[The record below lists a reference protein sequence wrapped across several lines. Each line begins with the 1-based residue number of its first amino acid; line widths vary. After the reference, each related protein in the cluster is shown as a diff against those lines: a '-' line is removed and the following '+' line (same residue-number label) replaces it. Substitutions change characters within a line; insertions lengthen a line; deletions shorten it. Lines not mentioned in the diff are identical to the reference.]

1 MRLVCVQAHDFDA
14 GTLLGQLGEAGTGG
28 VASFTGLVRQ
38 NAEGSLSALVLEHYP
53 GMTEAA
59 LERLV
64 DEAYARWQL
73 TGCIVIHRIG
83 RLAPGQ
89 NIVFVAT
96 ASAHRAQALAAT
108 AYLIDQLKTR
118 APFWKAEEQRSGEK
132 IWVKQRLA
140 DAQATTAW
148 HQNTPHMPPCAVIQK
163 GLDDG
168 P

>member
-1 MRLVCVQAHDFDA
+1 MRLVCVQTHDFDA
-14 GTLLGQLGEAGTGG
+14 GTLLSQLGETGTGG

-38 NAEGSLSALVLEHYP
+38 NAAGSLSALVLEHYP

-73 TGCIVIHRIG
+73 LGCVVIHRVG
-83 RLAPGQ
+83 RLAPGD

-118 APFWKAEEQRSGEK
+118 APFWKAEEHVSGEK
-132 IWVKQRLA
+132 NWVQHRLA

-148 HQNTPHMPPCAVIQK
+148 HQDTTPQPPRAV
-163 GLDDG
+163 L
-168 P
+168 